1 MQPILESCCGLDV
14 HKSMVMACIAH
25 GALDKPPKFEIRK
38 FSTMT
43 SDLRELKKWLEGYKV
58 TAVAM
63 ESTGIYWKPIFNI
76 LEDGFDVVLANAQH
90 IKNVPGRKTDI
101 KDCQWIARLFR
112 NGLISG
118 SFIPPRDIRELRDL
132 TRTRRKLVEEM
143 ASEKNRVQKV
153 LEDANIKLSSVVSKV
168 FGVSSMSMVV
178 LLLEKG

>member
-1 MQPILESCCGLDV
+1 M
-14 HKSMVMACIAH
+14 
-25 GALDKPPKFEIRK
+25 
-38 FSTMT
+38 
-43 SDLRELKKWLEGYKV
+43 

-63 ESTGIYWKPIFNI
+63 ESTGMYWKPIFNI

-143 ASEKNRVQKV
+143 ALEKNRVQKV
-153 LEDANIKLSSVVSKV
+153 LEEQIETFDDAIRKKAEPLRDEIQGYSI
-168 FGVSSMSMVV
+168 GY
-178 LLLEKG
+178 GG